1 LIGRILDTT
10 LVDKTLGTKIVSSVC
25 NRCDTKTLK
34 HSEKVTGNQCLSFYL
49 EDPSKET
56 QLNTTLLALTPVQR
70 AFCDGCYDIV
80 DKGAASVSSY
90 SASAPDGPDLD
101 RTGFE
106 LYREIIVERV
116 KSMQTLDW
124 CARGVFTFRA
134 PRHRRDRRPRSRRM
148 VFLLNALV
156 LCLSVANELFDI
168 QYCRAIAE
176 SYPNAPLVKNICIW
190 VVEAFRQYLFLPLT
204 LAMPIGMVYTLGG
217 SALQTTLNTL
227 AVVFLLEIDDL
238 LYNAVIDARYKRY
251 ARRHRFRLR
260 WFDYYLLDAKRFVVI
275 VTNMTAMVLLV
286 NNRAREFGRD
296 SILTFVWIMV
306 AIGFLDTLADPE
318 EGRRVLASCGVKVT
332 RLRSTLTALLV
343 WFVLV
348 SLVRT
353 LAITVFEVVTD
364 FNAERGNPENGKV

>member
-1 LIGRILDTT
+1 
-10 LVDKTLGTKIVSSVC
+10 
-25 NRCDTKTLK
+25 
-34 HSEKVTGNQCLSFYL
+34 
-49 EDPSKET
+49 
-56 QLNTTLLALTPVQR
+56 
-70 AFCDGCYDIV
+70 
-80 DKGAASVSSY
+80 
-90 SASAPDGPDLD
+90 
-101 RTGFE
+101 
-106 LYREIIVERV
+106 
-116 KSMQTLDW
+116 
-124 CARGVFTFRA
+124 
-134 PRHRRDRRPRSRRM
+134 M

-156 LCLSVANELFDI
+156 LCLSVTNELFDI

-176 SYPNAPLVKNICIW
+176 SYPDAPLVKNICIW

-275 VTNMTAMVLLV
+275 VTCMTAMVLLV
-286 NNRAREFGRD
+286 NNHAREFGRD

-318 EGRRVLASCGVKVT
+318 EGRRVLTSCGVKMT